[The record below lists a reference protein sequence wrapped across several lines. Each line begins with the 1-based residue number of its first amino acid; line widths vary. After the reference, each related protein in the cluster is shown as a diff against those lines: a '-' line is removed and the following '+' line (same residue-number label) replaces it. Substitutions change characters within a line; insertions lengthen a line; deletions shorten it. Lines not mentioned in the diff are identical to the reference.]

1 MTLLARLDASFVRL
15 SLGLLGGLLLLGG
28 CSGGSTYSLDPGTLA
43 QRFLPTTRQVDYH
56 PDSLRALSIQET
68 ERRYQLVL
76 DESYESLHRRWSG
89 TYQDLGPGRSRSGRS
104 YATFW
109 SLELSLASLQ
119 PEMGLASLSKE
130 QARKAIEERRQE
142 YQDLIQFDVYW
153 FEAEGNSIL
162 AGPGARVQLRI
173 NGEDTYRPSR
183 EKHGPLREAFLPG
196 ETRTALYRRNTF
208 YFSRVVDGT
217 DILDEANRLELIVN
231 QTGGA
236 SRVRFNWTW
245 ADADKASRR
254 LPGPL
259 RYAGESLSLPQLTG
273 PSPLGTVLVR
283 RPFGDPH

>member
-1 MTLLARLDASFVRL
+1 MTLLSRLDASFFHL

-43 QRFLPTTRQVDYH
+43 QRFFLSTRQVDYH

-76 DESYESLHRRWSG
+76 DESYESLHRKWSG
-89 TYQDLGPGRSRSGRS
+89 TYQDLGPGRSRNGRS

-142 YQDLIQFDVYW
+142 YQDLLQFDVYW

-208 YFSRVVDGT
+208 YFSRVVDST
-217 DILDEANRLELIVN
+217 DILDEANRLELIID

-245 ADADKASRR
+245 ADEGTSSARPLAPPRGAEEVWALSR
-254 LPGPL
+254 LPAQPPT
-259 RYAGESLSLPQLTG
+259 RSRTAQ
-273 PSPLGTVLVR
+273 R
-283 RPFGDPH
+283 